1 MCRIT
6 NNNPGSTHCKGLS
19 EINSNCGIEGQL
31 GSLMTLIDLQLRIK
45 RIDKD
50 LPTPPNS
57 LTQCIAHF
65 YYECKTK
72 IKIRTLISLR
82 YI

>member
-1 MCRIT
+1 MYRIT
-6 NNNPGSTHCKGLS
+6 DNKPGSTHGEGLS
-19 EINSNCGIEGQL
+19 EVNSNCGIGQQL
-31 GSLMTLIDLQLRIK
+31 ASLMTLIDLQLRIK

-65 YYECKTK
+65 YSECKTK